1 MPAIVNTSRG
11 RHLAVPMKDKDGRG
25 LFVVI
30 LKYTFAVDRWGRV
43 GLAEDDPAEPY
54 PVDVCHG
61 DDPAQSSIKKPSD
74 LADAKPG
81 TDVILIGHA
90 HPPHGQAT
98 QVDVRLSMGPIRK
111 TVRAHGLRVFQRAAL
126 GGVGPGPARPIRAPI
141 PLVYERAWGG
151 VDASDPERPL
161 AEAKNHVG
169 RGVARDPKTLI
180 DTEAP
185 ELEDPAHPIGS
196 RSVIPACFGAIHRH
210 WQPRASFA
218 GTYDERWIEARMP
231 LLPEDFDPR
240 YHVTVPP
247 DQWSPVPLKG
257 NEPIEIL
264 NATPEGEWRFQL
276 PRLAPAFQATIGG
289 VTSEHRTHLDTVLI
303 DADAER
309 VELTYRA
316 AIPTPRKLEL
326 LQQIAIH
333 EKAVLSS

>member
-30 LKYTFAVDRWGRV
+30 LKYTFTVDRWGRIA
-43 GLAEDDPAEPY
+43 LAEDDAAEPY

-61 DDPAQSSIKKPSD
+61 DDPAASSIKKPSD

-90 HPPHGQAT
+90 HAPHAQAT
-98 QVDVRLSMGPIRK
+98 HVDVRLSMGPIRK

-126 GGVGPGPARPIRAPI
+126 GGVTAGPARPIRGPI
-141 PLVYERAWGG
+141 PLVYERTWGG
-151 VDASDPERPL
+151 VDTSDPERPV
-161 AEAKNHVG
+161 AEPRNHVG
-169 RGVARDPKTLI
+169 RGVARDPKRLV

-185 ELEDPAHPIGS
+185 ELEDPANPVGS
-196 RSVIPACFGAIHRH
+196 RTVAPACFGAIHRH

-218 GTYDERWIEARMP
+218 GTYDDRWTETRLP

-247 DQWSPVPLKG
+247 DQWSPVPLRG
-257 NEPIEIL
+257 NEPIEVL
-264 NATPEGEWRFQL
+264 GATPEGEWRFEL
-276 PRLAPAFQATIGG
+276 PRLAPAFRSTIGG
-289 VTSEHRTHLDTVLI
+289 VQTEHRTHLDTVLI
-303 DADAER
+303 DADQER
-309 VELTYRA
+309 VELTFRA

-326 LQQIAIH
+326 LERVAIH
-333 EKAVLSS
+333 EKAVLAS